1 MISCKFKLSVN
12 PYHLVLATLLS
23 DLELKID
30 AIYSGGSRNFGTGGR
45 GTGGVEFLSS
55 DDCFVALPHI
65 PYAVVVRN
73 ENKTHIVN
81 IVC

>member
-1 MISCKFKLSVN
+1 MF
-12 PYHLVLATLLS
+12 
-23 DLELKID
+23 
-30 AIYSGGSRNFGTGGR
+30 SGGSRNFGTGGR

-65 PYAVVVRN
+65 PYDVVVRE
-73 ENKTHIVN
+73 ENKIHIVN